1 MPHEEFLKI
10 WAQQINMVEDENDG
24 DLDYSDLVEIIEAI
38 IAIVDLEKQMLMNE
52 HKKEH
57 WYVNSKAHKH
67 VMGNWSLLHDIV

>member
-1 MPHEEFLKI
+1 
-10 WAQQINMVEDENDG
+10 MVEDENDG

-67 VMGNWSLLHDIV
+67 VMGN